1 MKKRYGEPINHK
13 SIKQYDFYTEYITTK
28 EYKGHISLIDINKVK
43 DKWFVSRKDNSQV
56 CILDDNYK
64 WLIFH
69 PDNQKYAITAL
80 YDQNNKIIEWYFD
93 MVKELGE
100 ENGMPYMLDLYLDLV
115 ITPENEI
122 YVLDEDELLQAV
134 KDKDITNEDYKLAHN
149 TLDFL
154 LKKYDNG
161 NDIKSLQEISDKY
174 LENCIRRINRNIH

>member
-13 SIKQYDFYTEYITTK
+13 SIKEYKFYTEHITTQ
-28 EYKGHISLIDINKVK
+28 EYTGYISLIDIKKVK
-43 DKWFVSRKDNSQV
+43 DKWFVPRNDNSQV
-56 CILDDNYK
+56 CILNDNFK

-80 YDQNNKIIEWYFD
+80 YDQNKKIIEWYID

-134 KDKDITNEDYKLAHN
+134 ADKDITDEDYKLAHN
-149 TLDFL
+149 TLDYL
-154 LKKYDNG
+154 LNKYDNG
-161 NDIKSLQEISDKY
+161 NNINGLIEMSNKY
-174 LENCIRRINRNIH
+174 LEKCIRKINN